1 MATLRCAACNLA
13 HGLSSSL
20 RSLVPLAALLWA
32 AGGTASAQK
41 SYVGASACQPCHQK
55 IFASQSATRMA
66 RTWLGPGLN
75 SLLSNSPLSK
85 SEGSPTPVSYTLF
98 RPSGQRPASGQ
109 PTWRVKLPGRAPL
122 DAPIESALGG
132 SRHGYSLLTRLSAI
146 GDVKLAREPL
156 VETRYLLGPHRELL
170 FSPGHSA
177 GKPTSYQTAVGRVL
191 RPQFENKCLTCHGAP
206 GTGYGDEPGVRW

>member
-1 MATLRCAACNLA
+1 
-13 HGLSSSL
+13 
-20 RSLVPLAALLWA
+20 
-32 AGGTASAQK
+32 
-41 SYVGASACQPCHQK
+41 
-55 IFASQSATRMA
+55 MA